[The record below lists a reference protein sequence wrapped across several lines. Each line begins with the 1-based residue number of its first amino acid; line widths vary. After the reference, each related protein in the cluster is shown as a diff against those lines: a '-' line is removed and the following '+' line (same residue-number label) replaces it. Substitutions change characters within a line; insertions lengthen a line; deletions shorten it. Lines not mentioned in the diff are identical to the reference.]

1 MAKLAVNVQGTTRT
15 PPRVSNSANSG
26 PNVNHEAVKRAE
38 IIAAGLFIL
47 LVVLHTSG
55 KIGD

>member
-1 MAKLAVNVQGTTRT
+1 MAKLAVNVQGTTRV
-15 PPRVSNSANSG
+15 PPRASANSG
-26 PNVNHEAVKRAE
+26 QNVNHDAVKRAE
-38 IIAAGLFIL
+38 FIAAGLFLL

>member
-15 PPRVSNSANSG
+15 PPRVSNSNSG

>member
-15 PPRVSNSANSG
+15 PPRISNSNSG
-26 PNVNHEAVKRAE
+26 SNVNHDAVIRAE
-38 IIAAGLFIL
+38 FIAAALFVL
-47 LVVLHTSG
+47 LIALHTTG